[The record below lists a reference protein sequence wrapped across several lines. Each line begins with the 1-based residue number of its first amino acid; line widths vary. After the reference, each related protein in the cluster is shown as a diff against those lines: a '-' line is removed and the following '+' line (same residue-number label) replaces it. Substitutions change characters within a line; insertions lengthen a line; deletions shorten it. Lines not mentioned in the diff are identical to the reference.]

1 VRKLERKYG
10 LPALPWEPDEPA
22 PPSPQEEIAE
32 ALDHRRSWTDERKRV
47 RVLLDTVTEEKDL
60 GLDITLALWEA
71 FDIICGQ
78 VEAEVWTEGQGKK
91 AVLKLRGRVL
101 KRLKESV

>member
-1 VRKLERKYG
+1 
-10 LPALPWEPDEPA
+10 
-22 PPSPQEEIAE
+22 
-32 ALDHRRSWTDERKRV
+32 
-47 RVLLDTVTEEKDL
+47 VTEEKDL